1 MLEQNPGGRNG
12 RNCSGPAEKPGNVKW
27 LRLQTMLEIFRRSSK
42 ELARLPDLVGEH
54 SAELKQVSEQQ
65 RDFPRARALEM
76 SPGHR
81 VECDHALR
89 SVSLELL

>member
-12 RNCSGPAEKPGNVKW
+12 RSRSGPAEKPGNVNGCIYRQCLKFSGGAQRSW
-27 LRLQTMLEIFRRSSK
+27 PDCQTSW
-42 ELARLPDLVGEH
+42 GEH

-81 VECDHALR
+81 VEYDHALR

>member
-1 MLEQNPGGRNG
+1 
-12 RNCSGPAEKPGNVKW
+12 
-27 LRLQTMLEIFRRSSK
+27 MLEIFRRSSK
-42 ELARLPDLVGEH
+42 ELAGLPDLVGEH

-89 SVSLELL
+89 SVSLELLYHAAL